1 MLDEKMKESVKEIF
15 DNYDENQNG
24 VLDRKEFVKGF
35 KKLLKSLSG
44 GESDQEIEKIASE
57 AISKFDLNKN
67 GVIELEEFNDL
78 MAFLIIDKG
87 LQLDD
92 L

>member
-24 VLDRKEFVKGF
+24 VLDRMEFFKGF
-35 KKLLKSLSG
+35 TKLLKSLSG
-44 GESDQEIEKIASE
+44 GESDQEIEKISQE
-57 AISKFDLNKN
+57 AIIKFDLNKN

>member
-1 MLDEKMKESVKEIF
+1 MKQSVKEIF

-24 VLDRKEFVKGF
+24 VLDRMEFFKGF
-35 KKLLKSLSG
+35 TKLLQSLSG
-44 GESDQEIEKIASE
+44 GESDQEIEKISQE
-57 AISKFDLNKN
+57 AIIKFDLNKN